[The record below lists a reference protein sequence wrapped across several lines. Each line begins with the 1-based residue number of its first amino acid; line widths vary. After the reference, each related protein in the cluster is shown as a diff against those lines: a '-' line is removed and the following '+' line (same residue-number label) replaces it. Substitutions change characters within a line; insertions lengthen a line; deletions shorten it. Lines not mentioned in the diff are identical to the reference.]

1 MKNMFK
7 KGNQKFK
14 HVKVLAYNAIKFMI
28 KTKKLFHLIKNY
40 LSKSF
45 YHFLKNTRIILV
57 FRFTLSHVHLWILI
71 VSIYRKTIGQS
82 LCRLHRYSVTLKLN
96 DNLDVSI
103 ITSRSRLRT
112 LSPRCFFLCSNRYYT
127 DRASQSM
134 NWYYTSREKQT
145 EKPFN
150 RSIDNMLAKFFIAF
164 RFDKCIN
171 FITVEK
177 LLSVSSINNPEKLN
191 VRVYGIYK
199 K

>member
-57 FRFTLSHVHLWILI
+57 FHFILSHVHLWILI

-112 LSPRCFFLCSNRYYT
+112 LSPRRFFCVQI
-127 DRASQSM
+127 DII
-134 NWYYTSREKQT
+134 QT
-145 EKPFN
+145 ELRN
-150 RSIDNMLAKFFIAF
+150 RWIDIIRRVKNRPKNRLIVLSII
-164 RFDKCIN
+164 C
-171 FITVEK
+171 
-177 LLSVSSINNPEKLN
+177 
-191 VRVYGIYK
+191 
-199 K
+199 